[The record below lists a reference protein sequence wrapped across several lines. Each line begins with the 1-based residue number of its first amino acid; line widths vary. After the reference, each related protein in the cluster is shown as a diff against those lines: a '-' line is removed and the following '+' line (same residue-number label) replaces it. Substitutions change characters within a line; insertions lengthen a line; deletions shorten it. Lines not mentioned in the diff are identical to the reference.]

1 MFLSEPCVAGD
12 LCATLGPEFSDSLPG
27 TKRRR
32 GCTAGSPSAE
42 AADAAGLPP
51 AGRSAHVRRHA
62 SEPRRILA
70 ARCEARARVCGCAAR
85 SRSPRIRACAALFA
99 ACCGDG
105 RACTW
110 LKTMSENVRAS
121 RRRARRRGSVARSG
135 ACAQVEG
142 GLGRD
147 GAVDGVHAGL
157 LAWYRSELSHSQRPK
172 ARIAQWLEPYL
183 RRRVGDSELFTD
195 FLKGAYR
202 SKTGYESHRDSG
214 ERRISGGRFP
224 HNTPI
229 HCHKHLSVCLH
240 SDYQPDSPAESAGE
254 GDDEGGT
261 RTRARGWGGE
271 CERVK
276 M

>member
-1 MFLSEPCVAGD
+1 MRCWR
-12 LCATLGPEFSDSLPG
+12 SL
-27 TKRRR
+27 
-32 GCTAGSPSAE
+32 
-42 AADAAGLPP
+42 
-51 AGRSAHVRRHA
+51 RH
-62 SEPRRILA
+62 
-70 ARCEARARVCGCAAR
+70 ARARIFGFFTGNEAPARVHSRVSVCRGCRRGGPPAR
-85 SRSPRIRACAALFA
+85 RAQRACAPPRIRTAPYPRGALRGA
-99 ACCGDG
+99 GP
-105 RACTW
+105 R
-110 LKTMSENVRAS
+110 VRV
-121 RRRARRRGSVARSG
+121 RRALALAPYSRVRRAVCGLLRRWARTHLAQNKVG
-135 ACAQVEG
+135 ERPCKPPQGEAPRECGPPRACAQVEG

-254 GDDEGGT
+254 GDDVGGT

-271 CERVK
+271 CESVK